1 MDADKWVKGTGYIWD
16 HYALTHLY
24 ALDEKQAMAKNS
36 VFSKIFEERF
46 FREMSL
52 RHS

>member
-1 MDADKWVKGTGYIWD
+1 
-16 HYALTHLY
+16 
-24 ALDEKQAMAKNS
+24 MAKNS

-52 RHS
+52 RHSWTDKFTGTGSPARQF